1 MRAKHKLRKLDDM
14 SQKSEERNRQ
24 KFAEKMREKTLAD
37 KNKKAAENKDSA
49 TPQADENKKD

>member
-1 MRAKHKLRKLDDM
+1 M